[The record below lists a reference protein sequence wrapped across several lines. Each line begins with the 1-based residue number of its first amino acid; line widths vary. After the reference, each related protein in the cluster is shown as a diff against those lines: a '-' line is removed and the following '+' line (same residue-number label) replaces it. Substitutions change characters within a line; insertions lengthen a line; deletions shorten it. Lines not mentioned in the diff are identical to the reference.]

1 VRPLLQEQSV
11 HLQPQQYANAIRQ
24 QPPLKYDDTKRN
36 ASRPAGPGRG
46 HTGKRNST
54 ALEEAEG
61 VLKKSRP
68 TLREAV
74 AALGHLTEEHRLLKQ
89 WYQKVQGER
98 DRAFAL
104 LRADYLLGANEK
116 TDAEFRKDRRAL
128 VMDMVGEGYDF
139 SGSHRTFKRHK
150 ALAVAYIQQLA
161 GKDNTMGQQQLAEA
175 LMCHY
180 KSDNKSELIKPTTSV
195 ESEAQAA
202 VISGLVETLETL
214 RKRNNGRF
222 PTKDRITQEV
232 ILTSVISRAK
242 GKVLSAISRLLN
254 QSRDSLSKAKK
265 RAGDLFD
272 PERAFFREEEASCN
286 AYNKAW
292 TEFVERCW
300 DDLTRA
306 SECTKDE
313 VRDPVAHSSGAHH
326 SHRIH
331 WIHTRLDDMRDIML
345 VMGIEEF
352 GEDFHLSKPKMLGL
366 KKYYHRYPGRNTCLC
381 RYHMAFD
388 HHFTALRKWKALARQ
403 HLPMVVHSTL
413 VKMPE
418 SAREFRQ
425 FLQCEKVVDFYK
437 QGCTNRTCSHC
448 KHKLS
453 TLFTPDELLAIPRIK
468 YQHWGDVPYVTK
480 DGRELKNQD
489 FLPAESSIGD
499 YILML
504 DEELAEF
511 LPHHNRAKYLDSDW
525 KKVWSNISRV
535 DDLLPDGV
543 EHWWE
548 LPEDQWATLK
558 SKNQFA
564 TVIDYANSYES
575 EHLDE
580 HMQQFWSH
588 GSTTMLGCVM
598 KVPLSKLKDSFFAER
613 ARLSMSGRSP
623 TEERMEVLHALAANH
638 LPPEI
643 TVMHIGVTSNPHHDT
658 AGIQHF
664 LQHNLYPWLQEH
676 TTLEGAYHIVRS
688 DGCAGQMKS
697 GRHFRF
703 IANFHTLI
711 AWNMQITLIW
721 SHSESCHGK
730 DLSDPECGRAKFV
743 LRCHEMRHTA
753 DAPTMLKTSREHYD
767 FLVQNHCL
775 TRRSLAE
782 KKGRGIYMRA
792 FHWMPA
798 KSIRP
803 LSGLA
808 EVDTLEGSVTMK
820 SHFFINCGQTG
831 YVQVREIACL
841 TCTACVEHRCVSQY
855 RSYLLEQCDV
865 GIDFAPMSRSVVV
878 CSPKKSR

>member
-1 VRPLLQEQSV
+1 V
-11 HLQPQQYANAIRQ
+11 QPQGTVRLLRE
-24 QPPLKYDDTKRN
+24 QPSVEYDDTSRN
-36 ASRPAGPGRG
+36 ASRQAGPGRG
-46 HTGKRNST
+46 HTGKRAST
-54 ALEEAEG
+54 AVAEAEG
-61 VLKKSRP
+61 VLKKPRP
-68 TLREAV
+68 TLPEALS
-74 AALGHLTEEHRLLKQ
+74 ALGHVTDELKLVKQ
-89 WYQKVQGER
+89 WYDKVVGER
-98 DRAFAL
+98 DQAYAL
-104 LRADYLLGANEK
+104 LREDYLRGGDEQA
-116 TDAEFRKDRRAL
+116 DAERRRDRRAL
-128 VMDMVGEGYDF
+128 VMEMVGDGYDF
-139 SGSHRTFKRHK
+139 SGSQRTFQRHK
-150 ALAVAYIQQLA
+150 ALAVACIQKLA
-161 GKDNTMGQQQLAEA
+161 GKDDTVGQQQLAEA
-175 LMCHY
+175 VMCHY
-180 KSDNKSELIKPTTSV
+180 KSGKEAAVVPGNSV
-195 ESEAQAA
+195 EYQAHAA

-222 PTKDRITQEV
+222 PTRDRITQEV
-232 ILTSVISRAK
+232 ILTAVMSRAK

-254 QSRDSLSKAKK
+254 QSRDGLSKAQQ
-265 RAGDLFD
+265 RVHDSSGPYREGLLD
-272 PERAFFREEEASCN
+272 PDRAFFQQEEKSCN
-286 AYNKAW
+286 AYDPEW

-313 VRDPVAHSSGAHH
+313 VRDPVAHTSGAHH

-331 WIHTRLDDMRDIML
+331 WISTRLDDMREIVEVL
-345 VMGIEEF
+345 GKEEF
-352 GEDFHLSKPKMLGL
+352 GEHFHLSKPKLLGL

-403 HLPMVVHSTL
+403 HLPLSVHATL

-418 SAREFRQ
+418 SATEFRQ
-425 FLQCEKVVDFYK
+425 FLQCDKDGDYYK

-453 TLFTPDELLAIPRIK
+453 ALFSPEELLAAPRIK
-468 YQHWGDVPYVTK
+468 YQHWGDVPYITK

-499 YILML
+499 YIALV
-504 DEELAEF
+504 DAELAEF
-511 LPHHNRAKYLDSDW
+511 LPHHNRAKYLDNDW
-525 KKVWSNISRV
+525 KLLWDDISGA
-535 DDLLPDGV
+535 DGLLPDGV
-543 EHWWE
+543 EHWWD

-558 SKNQFA
+558 VRNQFG

-598 KVPLSKLKDSFFAER
+598 KVPVSKLKDSFFAER
-613 ARLSMSGRSP
+613 AHLAKSGRSP
-623 TEERMEVLHALAANH
+623 MEERMEVLRALAANH

-664 LQHNLYPWLQEH
+664 FQHNLYPWLQEH
-676 TTLEGAYHIVRS
+676 TTLEGARHIVRS

-703 IANFHTLI
+703 IANFHTFV

-753 DAPTMLKTSREHYD
+753 DVPTMMKTSREHYD
-767 FLVQNHCL
+767 YLVGMHCL
-775 TRRSLAE
+775 TRRSLKE

-808 EVDTLEGSVTMK
+808 EVETLEGSVTMK

-831 YVQVREIACL
+831 YVQVRELACL
-841 TCTACVEHRCVSQY
+841 TCTSCREYRCPSKY
-855 RSYLLEQCDV
+855 
-865 GIDFAPMSRSVVV
+865 
-878 CSPKKSR
+878 